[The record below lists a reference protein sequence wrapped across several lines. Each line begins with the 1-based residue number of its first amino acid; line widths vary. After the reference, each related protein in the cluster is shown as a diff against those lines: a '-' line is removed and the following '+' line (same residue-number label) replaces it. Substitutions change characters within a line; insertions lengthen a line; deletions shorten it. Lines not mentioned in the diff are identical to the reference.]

1 MEMHSATVS
10 HDVSYNVSCLE
21 EIDSIDLIEKKETV
35 KSDKFSGR
43 GTFCL
48 VSLSAFYCPFCRLR
62 IFVIDAKRAASPQNE
77 VK

>member
-48 VSLSAFYCPFCRLR
+48 VSLPAFIVPSAALEYLSLMLNAQLPLR
-62 IFVIDAKRAASPQNE
+62 MK
-77 VK
+77 